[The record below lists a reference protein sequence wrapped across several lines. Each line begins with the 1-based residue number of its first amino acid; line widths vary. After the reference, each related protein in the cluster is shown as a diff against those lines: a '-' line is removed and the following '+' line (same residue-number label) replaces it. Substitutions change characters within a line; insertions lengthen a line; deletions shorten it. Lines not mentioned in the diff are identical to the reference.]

1 MTAPKSFSHQT
12 PDVARSDDYE
22 ANVDVDVSP
31 QSQIYEKGITEPQ
44 LEVETGTEW
53 QRLSLISIL
62 YFTIRNF
69 TNMAQGLIYAVP
81 ALAISFN
88 IWDNLFSP
96 EVLIGAGILFLFTS
110 TSGLV
115 SYLMYKFR
123 VHNQHV
129 EIHHGVFQRRY
140 TNLPLWRIQ
149 NVKIERPFYYRPF
162 GYALVVLDTAGSG
175 KEEAKIVAVPEAY
188 AEALKKQV
196 LYEKAQH
203 DVDDLDGLV
212 GEELSGRGLAD
223 GSSSSRTQSMSAKA
237 ADNVNTSE
245 EVLNRRSVKD
255 IIIHGITNNR
265 VWIIL
270 GAAAPFY
277 DDVFGLVSEWLAD
290 KGLQLN
296 QIVGEQTVAWWQL
309 GLYAFVIL
317 MMLMALVALF
327 SVGGALFT
335 FYGYTLSRSGDR
347 YIRRSGLLNKLEVS
361 MRASRI
367 QMITAKQDWLDK
379 ILKRVNLYFEQNST
393 AGQQMQELMS
403 PNKLIVPSVTENE
416 AFELSQEVM
425 PGCDLRSQ
433 PYHIIS
439 KRFISFWLLTAWA
452 IPFAIFFT
460 IGAVSSHLDIMLG
473 ALAAYSAI
481 ALILTLR
488 WWRWGIAYD
497 NKYVYIRRGR
507 IGVDYQCFE
516 PYKVQQVIIKQSV
529 FMKRN
534 KLATIKFVLA
544 SGAVTVPFL
553 PEEYVNKLADSVL
566 FEVESTRRSWM

>member
-1 MTAPKSFSHQT
+1 MTVSETPSHQAPT
-12 PDVARSDDYE
+12 LNQSKELKEDTALKSHGQD
-22 ANVDVDVSP
+22 ANM
-31 QSQIYEKGITEPQ
+31 EEPK
-44 LEVETGTEW
+44 LKVETGDEW

-69 TNMAQGLIYAVP
+69 TNSAQVLIYTIP

-88 IWDNLFSP
+88 IWDNLLSP
-96 EVLIGAGILFLFTS
+96 EVLIGAGILFLS
-110 TSGLV
+110 TSV
-115 SYLMYKFR
+115 SGVISFLMYKFR

-175 KEEAKIVAVPEAY
+175 KEEAKIVAVPEDY

-196 LYEKAQH
+196 LYEKALH
-203 DVDDLDGLV
+203 DEGDLDCLPN
-212 GEELSGRGLAD
+212 EDLSD
-223 GSSSSRTQSMSAKA
+223 EQSSSFPTPRTRAKA
-237 ADNVNTSE
+237 VDSSHSNE

-296 QIVGEQTVAWWQL
+296 QLVGEQTVAWWQF

-317 MMLMALVALF
+317 MMLMALVALL

-335 FYGYTLSRSGDR
+335 FYGYTLSRTGDR

-403 PNKLIVPSVTENE
+403 PNKLIVPSVTEDE
-416 AFELSQEVM
+416 AFALSQEVM
-425 PGCDLRSQ
+425 PGCDLRGQ
-433 PYHIIS
+433 DYQTIS
-439 KRFISFWLLTAWA
+439 KRFITFWLLAGWTL
-452 IPFAIFFT
+452 PFITFFT

-473 ALAAYSAI
+473 SLVVFSAVS
-481 ALILTLR
+481 LLLTLR

-497 NKYVYIRRGR
+497 SKYVYIRRGR
-507 IGVDYQCFE
+507 IGIDYQCFE
-516 PYKVQQVIIKQSV
+516 PYKAQQVIVKQSV
-529 FMKRN
+529 FMKRR
-534 KLATIKFVLA
+534 KQATVKFVLA

-553 PEEYVNKLADSVL
+553 PEDYVNKLADSVL

>member
-1 MTAPKSFSHQT
+1 MTVSETPSHQAPT
-12 PDVARSDDYE
+12 LNQSKELKEDAVLKSHGQD
-22 ANVDVDVSP
+22 ANM
-31 QSQIYEKGITEPQ
+31 EEPK
-44 LEVETGTEW
+44 LKVETGDEW

-69 TNMAQGLIYAVP
+69 TNSAQVLIYTIP

-88 IWDNLFSP
+88 IWDNLLSP
-96 EVLIGAGILFLFTS
+96 EVLIGAGILFLS
-110 TSGLV
+110 TSV
-115 SYLMYKFR
+115 SGVISFLMYKFR

-175 KEEAKIVAVPEAY
+175 KEEAKIVAVPEDY

-196 LYEKAQH
+196 LYEKALH
-203 DVDDLDGLV
+203 DEGDLDCLPN
-212 GEELSGRGLAD
+212 EDLSD
-223 GSSSSRTQSMSAKA
+223 EQSSSFPTPRTRTKA
-237 ADNVNTSE
+237 IDSSHSNE
-245 EVLNRRSVKD
+245 EVLNRRFVKD

-296 QIVGEQTVAWWQL
+296 QLVGEQTVAWWQF

-317 MMLMALVALF
+317 MMLMALVALL

-335 FYGYTLSRSGDR
+335 FYGYTLSRTGDR

-403 PNKLIVPSVTENE
+403 PNKLIVPSVTEDE
-416 AFELSQEVM
+416 AFALSQEVM
-425 PGCDLRSQ
+425 PGCDLRGQ
-433 PYHIIS
+433 DYQTIS
-439 KRFISFWLLTAWA
+439 KRFITFWLLAGWTL
-452 IPFAIFFT
+452 PFITFFT

-473 ALAAYSAI
+473 SLVVFSAVS
-481 ALILTLR
+481 LLLTLR

-497 NKYVYIRRGR
+497 SKYVYIRRGR
-507 IGVDYQCFE
+507 IGIDYQCFE
-516 PYKVQQVIIKQSV
+516 PYKAQQVIVKQSV
-529 FMKRN
+529 FMKRR
-534 KLATIKFVLA
+534 KQATVKFVLA

-553 PEEYVNKLADSVL
+553 PEDYVNKLADSVL

>member
-1 MTAPKSFSHQT
+1 MTVSETPSHQAPT
-12 PDVARSDDYE
+12 LNQSKELKEDAALKSHGQD
-22 ANVDVDVSP
+22 ANM
-31 QSQIYEKGITEPQ
+31 EEPK
-44 LEVETGTEW
+44 LKVETGDEW

-69 TNMAQGLIYAVP
+69 TNSAQVLIYTIP

-88 IWDNLFSP
+88 IWDNLLSP
-96 EVLIGAGILFLFTS
+96 EVLIGAGILFLS
-110 TSGLV
+110 TSV
-115 SYLMYKFR
+115 SGVISFLMYKFR

-175 KEEAKIVAVPEAY
+175 KEEAKIVAVPEGY

-196 LYEKAQH
+196 LYEKALH
-203 DVDDLDGLV
+203 DEGDLDCLPNGD
-212 GEELSGRGLAD
+212 LSD
-223 GSSSSRTQSMSAKA
+223 EQSSSFPSPRTRAKA
-237 ADNVNTSE
+237 VDSSQSNE

-296 QIVGEQTVAWWQL
+296 QLVGEQTVAWWQF

-317 MMLMALVALF
+317 MMLMALVALL

-335 FYGYTLSRSGDR
+335 FYGYTLSRTGDR

-403 PNKLIVPSVTENE
+403 PNKLIVPSVTEDE
-416 AFELSQEVM
+416 AFALSQEVM
-425 PGCDLRSQ
+425 PGCDLRGQ
-433 PYHIIS
+433 DYQTIS
-439 KRFISFWLLTAWA
+439 KRFITFWLLAGWTL
-452 IPFAIFFT
+452 PFITFFT

-473 ALAAYSAI
+473 SLVVFSAVS
-481 ALILTLR
+481 LLLTLR

-497 NKYVYIRRGR
+497 SKYVYIRRGR
-507 IGVDYQCFE
+507 IGIDYQCFE
-516 PYKVQQVIIKQSV
+516 PYKAQQVIVKQSV
-529 FMKRN
+529 FMKRR
-534 KLATIKFVLA
+534 KQATIKFVLA

-553 PEEYVNKLADSVL
+553 PEDYVNKLADSVL

>member
-1 MTAPKSFSHQT
+1 MTVSERPSHQAPT
-12 PDVARSDDYE
+12 LNQSKELKEDAALKSHGQD
-22 ANVDVDVSP
+22 ANM
-31 QSQIYEKGITEPQ
+31 EEPK
-44 LEVETGTEW
+44 LKVETGDEW

-69 TNMAQGLIYAVP
+69 TNSAQVLIYTIP

-88 IWDNLFSP
+88 IWDNLLSP
-96 EVLIGAGILFLFTS
+96 EVLIGAGILFLS
-110 TSGLV
+110 TSV
-115 SYLMYKFR
+115 SGVISFLMYKFR

-175 KEEAKIVAVPEAY
+175 KEEAKIVAVPEDY

-196 LYEKAQH
+196 LYEKALH
-203 DVDDLDGLV
+203 DEGDLDCLPN
-212 GEELSGRGLAD
+212 EYLSD
-223 GSSSSRTQSMSAKA
+223 EQSSSFPTPRTRTKA
-237 ADNVNTSE
+237 IDSSHSNE

-296 QIVGEQTVAWWQL
+296 QLVGEQTVAWWQF

-317 MMLMALVALF
+317 MMLMALVALL
-327 SVGGALFT
+327 SIGGALFT

-361 MRASRI
+361 MRATRI

-393 AGQQMQELMS
+393 AGQQVQELMS
-403 PNKLIVPSVTENE
+403 PNKLIVPSVTEDE
-416 AFELSQEVM
+416 AFALSQEVM
-425 PGCDLRSQ
+425 PECDLRGQ
-433 PYHIIS
+433 DYHPIS
-439 KRFISFWLLTAWA
+439 KRFITFWLFAGWTL
-452 IPFAIFFT
+452 PLAIFFT

-473 ALAAYSAI
+473 SLVVFSAVS
-481 ALILTLR
+481 LLLTLR

-497 NKYVYIRRGR
+497 SKYVYIRRGR
-507 IGVDYQCFE
+507 IGIDYQCFE
-516 PYKVQQVIIKQSV
+516 PYKAQQVIVKQSV
-529 FMKRN
+529 FMKRR
-534 KLATIKFVLA
+534 KQATVKFVLA

-553 PEEYVNKLADSVL
+553 PEDYVNKLADSVL

>member
-1 MTAPKSFSHQT
+1 MTVSETPSHQAPT
-12 PDVARSDDYE
+12 LNQSKELKEDAVLKSHGQD
-22 ANVDVDVSP
+22 ANM
-31 QSQIYEKGITEPQ
+31 EEPK
-44 LEVETGTEW
+44 LKVETGDEW

-69 TNMAQGLIYAVP
+69 TNSAQVLIYTIP

-88 IWDNLFSP
+88 IWDNLLSP
-96 EVLIGAGILFLFTS
+96 EVLIGAGILFLS
-110 TSGLV
+110 TSV
-115 SYLMYKFR
+115 SGVISFLMYKFR

-175 KEEAKIVAVPEAY
+175 KEEAKIVAVPEDY

-196 LYEKAQH
+196 LYEKALH
-203 DVDDLDGLV
+203 DEGDLDCLPN
-212 GEELSGRGLAD
+212 EDLSD
-223 GSSSSRTQSMSAKA
+223 EQSSSFPTPRTRTKA
-237 ADNVNTSE
+237 IDSSHSNE

-296 QIVGEQTVAWWQL
+296 QLVGEQTVAWWQF

-317 MMLMALVALF
+317 MMLMALVALL

-335 FYGYTLSRSGDR
+335 FYGYTLSRTGDR

-403 PNKLIVPSVTENE
+403 PNKLIVPSVTEDE
-416 AFELSQEVM
+416 AFALSQEVM
-425 PGCDLRSQ
+425 PGCDLRGQ
-433 PYHIIS
+433 DYQTIS
-439 KRFISFWLLTAWA
+439 KRFITFWLLAGWTL
-452 IPFAIFFT
+452 PFITFFT

-473 ALAAYSAI
+473 SLVVFSAVS
-481 ALILTLR
+481 LLLTLR

-497 NKYVYIRRGR
+497 SKYVYIRRGR
-507 IGVDYQCFE
+507 IGIDYQCFE
-516 PYKVQQVIIKQSV
+516 PYKAQQVIVKQSV
-529 FMKRN
+529 FMKRR
-534 KLATIKFVLA
+534 KQATVKFVLA
-544 SGAVTVPFL
+544 SGAVTIPFL

>member
-1 MTAPKSFSHQT
+1 MTVSETPSHQAPT
-12 PDVARSDDYE
+12 LNQSKELKEDAVLKSHGQD
-22 ANVDVDVSP
+22 ANM
-31 QSQIYEKGITEPQ
+31 EEPK
-44 LEVETGTEW
+44 LKVETGDEW

-69 TNMAQGLIYAVP
+69 TNSAQVLIYSIP

-88 IWDNLFSP
+88 IWDNLLSP
-96 EVLIGAGILFLFTS
+96 EVLIGAGILFLS
-110 TSGLV
+110 TSV
-115 SYLMYKFR
+115 SGVISFLMYKFR

-175 KEEAKIVAVPEAY
+175 KEEAKIVAVPEGY

-196 LYEKAQH
+196 LYEKALH
-203 DVDDLDGLV
+203 DEGDLDCLPN
-212 GEELSGRGLAD
+212 EDLSD
-223 GSSSSRTQSMSAKA
+223 EQSSSFPTPRTRAKA
-237 ADNVNTSE
+237 VDSSHSNE

-296 QIVGEQTVAWWQL
+296 QLVGEQTVAWWQF

-317 MMLMALVALF
+317 MMLMALVALL

-335 FYGYTLSRSGDR
+335 FYGYTLSRTGDR

-403 PNKLIVPSVTENE
+403 PNKLIVPSVTEDE
-416 AFELSQEVM
+416 AFALSQEVM
-425 PGCDLRSQ
+425 PGCDLRGQ
-433 PYHIIS
+433 DYQTIS
-439 KRFISFWLLTAWA
+439 KRFITFWLLAGWTL
-452 IPFAIFFT
+452 PFITFFT

-473 ALAAYSAI
+473 SLVVFSAVS
-481 ALILTLR
+481 LLLTLR

-497 NKYVYIRRGR
+497 SKYVYIRRGR
-507 IGVDYQCFE
+507 IGIDYQCFE
-516 PYKVQQVIIKQSV
+516 PYKAQQVIVKQSV
-529 FMKRN
+529 FMKRR
-534 KLATIKFVLA
+534 KQATVKFVLA

-553 PEEYVNKLADSVL
+553 PEDYVNKLADSVL

>member
-1 MTAPKSFSHQT
+1 MTVSETPSHQAPT
-12 PDVARSDDYE
+12 LNQSKELKEDTALKSHGQD
-22 ANVDVDVSP
+22 ANM
-31 QSQIYEKGITEPQ
+31 EEPK
-44 LEVETGTEW
+44 LKVETGDEW

-69 TNMAQGLIYAVP
+69 TNSAQVLIYTIP

-88 IWDNLFSP
+88 IWDNLLSP
-96 EVLIGAGILFLFTS
+96 EVLIGAGILFLS
-110 TSGLV
+110 TSV
-115 SYLMYKFR
+115 SGVISFLMYKFR

-175 KEEAKIVAVPEAY
+175 KEEAKIVAVPEGY

-196 LYEKAQH
+196 LYEKALH
-203 DVDDLDGLV
+203 DEGDLDCLPN
-212 GEELSGRGLAD
+212 EDLSD
-223 GSSSSRTQSMSAKA
+223 EQSSSFPTPRTRTKA
-237 ADNVNTSE
+237 IDSSHSNE

-296 QIVGEQTVAWWQL
+296 QLVGEQTVAWWQF

-317 MMLMALVALF
+317 MMLMALVALL

-335 FYGYTLSRSGDR
+335 FYGYTLSRTGDR

-403 PNKLIVPSVTENE
+403 PNKLIVPSVTEDE
-416 AFELSQEVM
+416 AFALSQEVM
-425 PGCDLRSQ
+425 PECDLRGQ
-433 PYHIIS
+433 EYHPIS
-439 KRFISFWLLTAWA
+439 KRFITFWLFAGWTL
-452 IPFAIFFT
+452 PLAIFFT

-473 ALAAYSAI
+473 ALVVFSAV
-481 ALILTLR
+481 ALLLTLR
-488 WWRWGIAYD
+488 WWRWGIAFD

-507 IGVDYQCFE
+507 VGVDYQCFE
-516 PYKVQQVIIKQSV
+516 PYKAQQVIVKQSV
-529 FMKRN
+529 FMKRK

-544 SGAVTVPFL
+544 SGAVTIPFL

-566 FEVESTRRSWM
+566 FEVESTRKSWM

>member
-1 MTAPKSFSHQT
+1 MTVSETPSHQAPT
-12 PDVARSDDYE
+12 LNQSKELKEDAVLKSHGQD
-22 ANVDVDVSP
+22 ANM
-31 QSQIYEKGITEPQ
+31 EEPK
-44 LEVETGTEW
+44 LKVETGDEW

-69 TNMAQGLIYAVP
+69 TNSAQVLIYTIP

-88 IWDNLFSP
+88 IWDNLLSP
-96 EVLIGAGILFLFTS
+96 EVLIGAGILFLS
-110 TSGLV
+110 TSV
-115 SYLMYKFR
+115 SGVISFLMYKFR

-175 KEEAKIVAVPEAY
+175 KEEAKIVAVPEDY

-196 LYEKAQH
+196 LYEKALH
-203 DVDDLDGLV
+203 DEGDLDCLPN
-212 GEELSGRGLAD
+212 EDLSD
-223 GSSSSRTQSMSAKA
+223 EQSSSFPTPRTRTKA
-237 ADNVNTSE
+237 IDSSHSNE

-296 QIVGEQTVAWWQL
+296 QLVGEQTVAWWQF

-317 MMLMALVALF
+317 MMLMALVALL

-335 FYGYTLSRSGDR
+335 FYGYTLSRTGDR

-403 PNKLIVPSVTENE
+403 PNKLIVPSVTEDE
-416 AFELSQEVM
+416 AFALSQEVM
-425 PGCDLRSQ
+425 PECDLRGQ
-433 PYHIIS
+433 EYHPIS
-439 KRFISFWLLTAWA
+439 KRFITFWLFAGWTL
-452 IPFAIFFT
+452 PLAIFFT

-473 ALAAYSAI
+473 SLVVFSAVS
-481 ALILTLR
+481 LLLTLR

-497 NKYVYIRRGR
+497 SKYVYIRRGR
-507 IGVDYQCFE
+507 IGIDYQCFE
-516 PYKVQQVIIKQSV
+516 PYKAQQVIVKQSV
-529 FMKRN
+529 FMKRR
-534 KLATIKFVLA
+534 KQATVKFVLA

-553 PEEYVNKLADSVL
+553 PEDYVNKLADSVL

>member
-1 MTAPKSFSHQT
+1 MTVSETPSHQAPT
-12 PDVARSDDYE
+12 LNQSKELKEDAALKSHGQD
-22 ANVDVDVSP
+22 ANM
-31 QSQIYEKGITEPQ
+31 EEPK
-44 LEVETGTEW
+44 LKVETGDEW

-69 TNMAQGLIYAVP
+69 TNSAQVLIYTIP

-88 IWDNLFSP
+88 IWDNLLSP
-96 EVLIGAGILFLFTS
+96 EVLIGAGILFLS
-110 TSGLV
+110 TSV
-115 SYLMYKFR
+115 SGVISFLMYKFR

-175 KEEAKIVAVPEAY
+175 KEEAKIVAVPEDY

-196 LYEKAQH
+196 LYEKALH
-203 DVDDLDGLV
+203 DEGDLDCLPN
-212 GEELSGRGLAD
+212 EDLSD
-223 GSSSSRTQSMSAKA
+223 EQTSSFPTPRPRAKA
-237 ADNVNTSE
+237 VDSSHSNE

-296 QIVGEQTVAWWQL
+296 QLVGEQTVAWWQF

-317 MMLMALVALF
+317 MMLMALVALL

-335 FYGYTLSRSGDR
+335 FYGYTLSRTGDR

-403 PNKLIVPSVTENE
+403 PNKLIVPSVTEDE
-416 AFELSQEVM
+416 AFALSQEVM
-425 PGCDLRSQ
+425 PECDLRGQ
-433 PYHIIS
+433 EYHPIS
-439 KRFISFWLLTAWA
+439 KRFITFWLFAGWTL
-452 IPFAIFFT
+452 PLAIFFT

-473 ALAAYSAI
+473 SLVVFSAVS
-481 ALILTLR
+481 LLLTLR

-497 NKYVYIRRGR
+497 SKYVYIRRGR
-507 IGVDYQCFE
+507 IGIDYQCFE
-516 PYKVQQVIIKQSV
+516 PYKAQQVIVKQSV
-529 FMKRN
+529 FMKRR
-534 KLATIKFVLA
+534 KQATVKFVLA

-553 PEEYVNKLADSVL
+553 PEDYVNKLADSVL

>member
-1 MTAPKSFSHQT
+1 MKVSETSS
-12 PDVARSDDYE
+12 SE
-22 ANVDVDVSP
+22 A
-31 QSQIYEKGITEPQ
+31 TEHNLSKQQKTDAAVIEPT
-44 LEVETGTEW
+44 LKVETGDEW

-69 TNMAQGLIYAVP
+69 SASAQVLIYTIP

-88 IWDNLFSP
+88 IWDNLLSP
-96 EVLIGAGILFLFTS
+96 EVLIGAGILFLTTS
-110 TSGLV
+110 SSGV
-115 SYLMYKFR
+115 ISFLMYKFR

-175 KEEAKIVAVPEAY
+175 KEEAKIVAVPEDY

-196 LYEKAQH
+196 LYEKALH
-203 DVDDLDGLV
+203 DEGDLDCLPN
-212 GEELSGRGLAD
+212 EDLSD
-223 GSSSSRTQSMSAKA
+223 EQSSSFPTPRTRTKA
-237 ADNVNTSE
+237 IDSSHSNE

-296 QIVGEQTVAWWQL
+296 QLVGEQTVAWWQF

-317 MMLMALVALF
+317 MMLMALVALL

-335 FYGYTLSRSGDR
+335 FYGYTLSRTGDR

-403 PNKLIVPSVTENE
+403 PNKLIVPSVTEDE
-416 AFELSQEVM
+416 AFALSQEVM
-425 PGCDLRSQ
+425 PGCDLRGQ
-433 PYHIIS
+433 DYQTIS
-439 KRFISFWLLTAWA
+439 KRFITFWLLAGWTL
-452 IPFAIFFT
+452 PFITFFT

-473 ALAAYSAI
+473 SLVVFCAVSL
-481 ALILTLR
+481 LLTLR

-497 NKYVYIRRGR
+497 SKYVYIRRGR
-507 IGVDYQCFE
+507 IGIDYQCFE
-516 PYKVQQVIIKQSV
+516 PYKAQQVIVKQSV
-529 FMKRN
+529 FMKRR
-534 KLATIKFVLA
+534 KQATVKFVLA

-553 PEEYVNKLADSVL
+553 PEDYVNKLADSVL

>member
-1 MTAPKSFSHQT
+1 MTVSETPSHQAPT
-12 PDVARSDDYE
+12 LNQSKELKEDAVLKSHGQD
-22 ANVDVDVSP
+22 ANM
-31 QSQIYEKGITEPQ
+31 EEPK
-44 LEVETGTEW
+44 LKVETGDEW

-69 TNMAQGLIYAVP
+69 TNSAQVLIYTIP

-88 IWDNLFSP
+88 IWDNLLSP
-96 EVLIGAGILFLFTS
+96 EVLIGAGILFLS
-110 TSGLV
+110 TSV
-115 SYLMYKFR
+115 SGVISFLMYKFR

-175 KEEAKIVAVPEAY
+175 KEEAKIVAVPEDY

-196 LYEKAQH
+196 LYEKALH
-203 DVDDLDGLV
+203 DEGDLDCLPN
-212 GEELSGRGLAD
+212 EDLSD
-223 GSSSSRTQSMSAKA
+223 EQSSSFPTPRTRAKA
-237 ADNVNTSE
+237 VDSSHSNE

-296 QIVGEQTVAWWQL
+296 QLVGEQTVAWWQF

-317 MMLMALVALF
+317 MMLMALVALL

-335 FYGYTLSRSGDR
+335 FYGYTLSRTGDR

-403 PNKLIVPSVTENE
+403 PNKLIVPSVTEDE
-416 AFELSQEVM
+416 AFALSQEVM
-425 PGCDLRSQ
+425 PGCDLRGQ
-433 PYHIIS
+433 DYQTIS
-439 KRFISFWLLTAWA
+439 KRFITFWLLAGWTL
-452 IPFAIFFT
+452 PFITFFT

-473 ALAAYSAI
+473 SLVVFSAVS
-481 ALILTLR
+481 LLLTLR

-497 NKYVYIRRGR
+497 SKYVYIRRGR
-507 IGVDYQCFE
+507 IGIDYQCFE
-516 PYKVQQVIIKQSV
+516 PYKAQQVIVKQSV
-529 FMKRN
+529 FMKRR
-534 KLATIKFVLA
+534 KQATVKFVLA

-553 PEEYVNKLADSVL
+553 PEDYVNKLADSVL

>member
-1 MTAPKSFSHQT
+1 MTVSETPSHQAPT
-12 PDVARSDDYE
+12 LNQSKELKEDTALKSHGQD
-22 ANVDVDVSP
+22 ANM
-31 QSQIYEKGITEPQ
+31 EEPK
-44 LEVETGTEW
+44 LKVETGDEW

-69 TNMAQGLIYAVP
+69 TNSAQVLIYTIP

-88 IWDNLFSP
+88 IWDNLLSP
-96 EVLIGAGILFLFTS
+96 EVLIGAGILFLS
-110 TSGLV
+110 TSV
-115 SYLMYKFR
+115 SGVISFLMYKFR

-175 KEEAKIVAVPEAY
+175 KEEAKIVAVPEGY

-196 LYEKAQH
+196 LYEKALH
-203 DVDDLDGLV
+203 DEGDLDCLPN
-212 GEELSGRGLAD
+212 EDLSD
-223 GSSSSRTQSMSAKA
+223 EQSSSFPTPRTRAKA
-237 ADNVNTSE
+237 VDSSHSNE

-270 GAAAPFY
+270 GASAPFY

-296 QIVGEQTVAWWQL
+296 QLVGEQTVAWWQF

-317 MMLMALVALF
+317 MMLMALVALL

-335 FYGYTLSRSGDR
+335 FYGYTLSRTGDR

-403 PNKLIVPSVTENE
+403 PNKLIVPSVTEDE
-416 AFELSQEVM
+416 AFALSQEVM
-425 PGCDLRSQ
+425 PGCDLRGQ
-433 PYHIIS
+433 DYQTIS
-439 KRFISFWLLTAWA
+439 KRFITFWLLAGWTL
-452 IPFAIFFT
+452 PFITFFT

-473 ALAAYSAI
+473 SLVVFSAVS
-481 ALILTLR
+481 LLLTLR

-497 NKYVYIRRGR
+497 SKYVYIRRGR
-507 IGVDYQCFE
+507 IGIDYQCFE
-516 PYKVQQVIIKQSV
+516 PYKAQQVIVKQSV
-529 FMKRN
+529 FMKRR
-534 KLATIKFVLA
+534 KQATVKFVLA

-553 PEEYVNKLADSVL
+553 PEDYVNKLADSVL

>member
-1 MTAPKSFSHQT
+1 MTVSETPSHQAPT
-12 PDVARSDDYE
+12 LNQSKELKEDAVLKSHGQD
-22 ANVDVDVSP
+22 ANM
-31 QSQIYEKGITEPQ
+31 EEPK
-44 LEVETGTEW
+44 LKVETGDEW

-69 TNMAQGLIYAVP
+69 TNSAQVLIYTIP

-88 IWDNLFSP
+88 IWDNLLSP
-96 EVLIGAGILFLFTS
+96 EVLIGAGILFLS
-110 TSGLV
+110 TSV
-115 SYLMYKFR
+115 SGVISFLMYKFR

-129 EIHHGVFQRRY
+129 EIHHGVFRRRY

-175 KEEAKIVAVPEAY
+175 KEEAKIVAVPEDY

-196 LYEKAQH
+196 LYEKALH
-203 DVDDLDGLV
+203 NEGDLDCLPN
-212 GEELSGRGLAD
+212 EHLSD
-223 GSSSSRTQSMSAKA
+223 EQSSSFPTPRTRAKA
-237 ADNVNTSE
+237 IDSSHSNE

-296 QIVGEQTVAWWQL
+296 QLVGEQTVAWWQF

-317 MMLMALVALF
+317 TMLMALVALL

-335 FYGYTLSRSGDR
+335 FYGYTLSRTGDR

-403 PNKLIVPSVTENE
+403 PNKLIVPSVTEDE
-416 AFELSQEVM
+416 AFALSQEVI
-425 PGCDLRSQ
+425 PGCDLRGQ
-433 PYHIIS
+433 DYQTIS
-439 KRFISFWLLTAWA
+439 KRFITFWLLAGWTL
-452 IPFAIFFT
+452 PFITFFT

-473 ALAAYSAI
+473 SLVVFCAVSL
-481 ALILTLR
+481 LLTLR

-497 NKYVYIRRGR
+497 SKYVYIRRGR
-507 IGVDYQCFE
+507 IGIDYQCFE
-516 PYKVQQVIIKQSV
+516 PYKAQQVIVKQSV
-529 FMKRN
+529 FMKRR
-534 KLATIKFVLA
+534 KQATVKFVLA
-544 SGAVTVPFL
+544 SGAVTIPFL

>member
-1 MTAPKSFSHQT
+1 MTVSETPSHQAPT
-12 PDVARSDDYE
+12 LNQSKELKEDTALKSHGQD
-22 ANVDVDVSP
+22 ANM
-31 QSQIYEKGITEPQ
+31 EEPK
-44 LEVETGTEW
+44 LKVETGDEW

-69 TNMAQGLIYAVP
+69 TNSAQVLIYTIP

-88 IWDNLFSP
+88 IWDNLLSP
-96 EVLIGAGILFLFTS
+96 EVLIGAGILFLS
-110 TSGLV
+110 TSV
-115 SYLMYKFR
+115 SGVISFLMYKFR

-175 KEEAKIVAVPEAY
+175 KEEAKIVAVPEDY

-196 LYEKAQH
+196 LYEKALH
-203 DVDDLDGLV
+203 DEGDLDCLPN
-212 GEELSGRGLAD
+212 EDLSD
-223 GSSSSRTQSMSAKA
+223 EQSSSFPTPRTRTKA
-237 ADNVNTSE
+237 IDSSHSNE

-296 QIVGEQTVAWWQL
+296 QLVGEQTVAWWQF

-317 MMLMALVALF
+317 MMLMALVALL

-335 FYGYTLSRSGDR
+335 FYGYTLSRTGDR

-403 PNKLIVPSVTENE
+403 PNKLIVPSVTEDE
-416 AFELSQEVM
+416 AFALSQEVM
-425 PGCDLRSQ
+425 PGCDLRGQ
-433 PYHIIS
+433 DYQTIS
-439 KRFISFWLLTAWA
+439 KRFITFWLLAGWTL
-452 IPFAIFFT
+452 PFITFFT

-473 ALAAYSAI
+473 SLVVFSAVS
-481 ALILTLR
+481 LLLTLR

-497 NKYVYIRRGR
+497 SKYVYIRRGR
-507 IGVDYQCFE
+507 IGIDYQCFE
-516 PYKVQQVIIKQSV
+516 PYKAQQVIVKQSV
-529 FMKRN
+529 FMKRR
-534 KLATIKFVLA
+534 KQATVKFVLA

-553 PEEYVNKLADSVL
+553 PEVYVNKLTDSVL

>member
-1 MTAPKSFSHQT
+1 MTVSETPSHQAPT
-12 PDVARSDDYE
+12 LNQSKELKEDAVLKSHGQD
-22 ANVDVDVSP
+22 ANM
-31 QSQIYEKGITEPQ
+31 EEPK
-44 LEVETGTEW
+44 LKVETGDEW

-69 TNMAQGLIYAVP
+69 TNSAQVLIYTIP

-88 IWDNLFSP
+88 IWDNLLSP
-96 EVLIGAGILFLFTS
+96 EVLIGAGILFLS
-110 TSGLV
+110 TSV
-115 SYLMYKFR
+115 SGVISFLMYKFR

-175 KEEAKIVAVPEAY
+175 KEEAKIVAVPEDY

-196 LYEKAQH
+196 LYEKALH
-203 DVDDLDGLV
+203 DEGDLDCLPN
-212 GEELSGRGLAD
+212 EDLSD
-223 GSSSSRTQSMSAKA
+223 EQSSSFPSPRTRAKA
-237 ADNVNTSE
+237 VDSSHSNE

-296 QIVGEQTVAWWQL
+296 QLVGEQTVAWWQF

-317 MMLMALVALF
+317 MMLMALVALL

-335 FYGYTLSRSGDR
+335 FYGYTLSRTGDR

-403 PNKLIVPSVTENE
+403 PNKLIVPSVTEDE
-416 AFELSQEVM
+416 AFALSQEVM
-425 PGCDLRSQ
+425 PGCDLRGQ
-433 PYHIIS
+433 DYQTIS
-439 KRFISFWLLTAWA
+439 KRFITFWLLAGWTL
-452 IPFAIFFT
+452 PFITFFT

-473 ALAAYSAI
+473 SLVVFSAVS
-481 ALILTLR
+481 LLLTLR

-497 NKYVYIRRGR
+497 SKYVYIRRGR
-507 IGVDYQCFE
+507 IGIDYQCFE
-516 PYKVQQVIIKQSV
+516 PYKAQQVIVKQSV
-529 FMKRN
+529 FMKRR
-534 KLATIKFVLA
+534 KQATVKFVLA

-553 PEEYVNKLADSVL
+553 PEDYVNKLADSVL

>member
-1 MTAPKSFSHQT
+1 MTVSETPSHQAPT
-12 PDVARSDDYE
+12 LNQSKELKEDTALKSHGQD
-22 ANVDVDVSP
+22 ANM
-31 QSQIYEKGITEPQ
+31 EEPK
-44 LEVETGTEW
+44 LKVETGDEW

-69 TNMAQGLIYAVP
+69 TNSAQVLIYTIP

-88 IWDNLFSP
+88 IWDNLLSP
-96 EVLIGAGILFLFTS
+96 EVLIGAGILFLS
-110 TSGLV
+110 TSV
-115 SYLMYKFR
+115 SGVISFLMYKFR

-175 KEEAKIVAVPEAY
+175 KEEAKIVAVPEDY

-196 LYEKAQH
+196 LYEKALH
-203 DVDDLDGLV
+203 DEGDLDCLPN
-212 GEELSGRGLAD
+212 EDLSD
-223 GSSSSRTQSMSAKA
+223 EQSSSFPTPRTRTKA
-237 ADNVNTSE
+237 IDSSHSNE

-296 QIVGEQTVAWWQL
+296 QLVGEQTVVWWQF

-317 MMLMALVALF
+317 MMLMALVALL

-335 FYGYTLSRSGDR
+335 FYGYTLSRTGDR

-403 PNKLIVPSVTENE
+403 PNKLIVPSVTEDE
-416 AFELSQEVM
+416 AFALSQEVM
-425 PGCDLRSQ
+425 PGCDLRGQ
-433 PYHIIS
+433 DYQTIS
-439 KRFISFWLLTAWA
+439 KRFITFWLLAGWTL
-452 IPFAIFFT
+452 PFITFFT

-473 ALAAYSAI
+473 SLVVFSAVS
-481 ALILTLR
+481 LLLTLR

-497 NKYVYIRRGR
+497 SKYVYIRRGR
-507 IGVDYQCFE
+507 IGIDYQCFE
-516 PYKVQQVIIKQSV
+516 PYKAQQVIVKQSV
-529 FMKRN
+529 FMKRR
-534 KLATIKFVLA
+534 KQATVKFVLA

-553 PEEYVNKLADSVL
+553 PEDYVNKLADSVL

>member
-1 MTAPKSFSHQT
+1 MTVSETPSHQAPT
-12 PDVARSDDYE
+12 LNQSKELKEDTALKSHGQD
-22 ANVDVDVSP
+22 ANM
-31 QSQIYEKGITEPQ
+31 EEPK
-44 LEVETGTEW
+44 LKVETGDEW

-69 TNMAQGLIYAVP
+69 TNSAQVLIYTIP

-88 IWDNLFSP
+88 IWDNLLSP
-96 EVLIGAGILFLFTS
+96 EVLIGAGILFLS
-110 TSGLV
+110 TSV
-115 SYLMYKFR
+115 SGVISFLMYKFR

-175 KEEAKIVAVPEAY
+175 KEEAKIVAVPEGY

-196 LYEKAQH
+196 LYEKALH
-203 DVDDLDGLV
+203 DEGDLDCLPN
-212 GEELSGRGLAD
+212 EDLSD
-223 GSSSSRTQSMSAKA
+223 EQSSSFPTPRTRTKA
-237 ADNVNTSE
+237 IDSSHSNE

-296 QIVGEQTVAWWQL
+296 QLVGEQTVAWWQF

-317 MMLMALVALF
+317 MMLMALVALL

-335 FYGYTLSRSGDR
+335 FYGYTLSRTGDR

-403 PNKLIVPSVTENE
+403 PNKLIVPSVTEDE
-416 AFELSQEVM
+416 AFALSQEVM
-425 PGCDLRSQ
+425 PGCDLRGQ
-433 PYHIIS
+433 DYQTIS
-439 KRFISFWLLTAWA
+439 KRFITFWLLAGWTL
-452 IPFAIFFT
+452 PFITFFT

-473 ALAAYSAI
+473 SLVVFSAVS
-481 ALILTLR
+481 LLLTLR

-497 NKYVYIRRGR
+497 SKYVYIRRGR
-507 IGVDYQCFE
+507 IGIDYQCFE
-516 PYKVQQVIIKQSV
+516 PYKAQQVIVKQSV
-529 FMKRN
+529 FMKRR
-534 KLATIKFVLA
+534 KQATIKFVLA

-553 PEEYVNKLADSVL
+553 PEDYVNKLADSVL

>member
-1 MTAPKSFSHQT
+1 MTVSETPSHQAPT
-12 PDVARSDDYE
+12 LNQSKELKEDTALKSHGQD
-22 ANVDVDVSP
+22 ANM
-31 QSQIYEKGITEPQ
+31 EEPK
-44 LEVETGTEW
+44 LKVETGDEW

-69 TNMAQGLIYAVP
+69 TNSAQVLIYTIP

-88 IWDNLFSP
+88 IWDNLLSP
-96 EVLIGAGILFLFTS
+96 EVLIGAGILFLS
-110 TSGLV
+110 TSV
-115 SYLMYKFR
+115 SGVISFLMYKFR

-175 KEEAKIVAVPEAY
+175 KEEAKIVAVPEGY

-196 LYEKAQH
+196 LYKKALH
-203 DVDDLDGLV
+203 DEGDLDCLQN
-212 GEELSGRGLAD
+212 EDLSD
-223 GSSSSRTQSMSAKA
+223 EQSSSFPSPRTRAKA
-237 ADNVNTSE
+237 VDSSHSNE

-296 QIVGEQTVAWWQL
+296 QLVGEQTVAWWQF

-317 MMLMALVALF
+317 MMLMALVALL

-335 FYGYTLSRSGDR
+335 FYGYTLSRTGDR

-403 PNKLIVPSVTENE
+403 PNKLIVPSVTEDE
-416 AFELSQEVM
+416 AFALSQEVM
-425 PGCDLRSQ
+425 PGCDLRGQ
-433 PYHIIS
+433 DYQTIS
-439 KRFISFWLLTAWA
+439 KRFITFWLLAGWTL
-452 IPFAIFFT
+452 PFITFFT

-473 ALAAYSAI
+473 SLVVFSAVS
-481 ALILTLR
+481 LLLTLR

-497 NKYVYIRRGR
+497 SKYVYIRRGR
-507 IGVDYQCFE
+507 IGIDYQCFE
-516 PYKVQQVIIKQSV
+516 PYKAQQVIVKQSV
-529 FMKRN
+529 FMKRR
-534 KLATIKFVLA
+534 KQATVKFVMA

-553 PEEYVNKLADSVL
+553 PEDYVNKLADSVL

>member
-1 MTAPKSFSHQT
+1 MTVSETSSNQAPTLNQSKELKEDAALKSHGQ
-12 PDVARSDDYE
+12 D
-22 ANVDVDVSP
+22 ANM
-31 QSQIYEKGITEPQ
+31 EEPK
-44 LEVETGTEW
+44 LKVETGDEW

-69 TNMAQGLIYAVP
+69 TNSAQVLIYTIP

-88 IWDNLFSP
+88 IWDNLLSP
-96 EVLIGAGILFLFTS
+96 EVLIGAGILFLS
-110 TSGLV
+110 TSV
-115 SYLMYKFR
+115 SGVISFLMYKFR

-129 EIHHGVFQRRY
+129 EIHHGVFRRRY

-175 KEEAKIVAVPEAY
+175 KEEAKIVAVPEDY

-196 LYEKAQH
+196 LYEKALH
-203 DVDDLDGLV
+203 NEGDLDCLPN
-212 GEELSGRGLAD
+212 EHLSD
-223 GSSSSRTQSMSAKA
+223 EQSSSFPTPRTRAKA
-237 ADNVNTSE
+237 IDSSHSNE

-296 QIVGEQTVAWWQL
+296 QLVGEQTVAWWQF

-317 MMLMALVALF
+317 MMLMALVALL

-335 FYGYTLSRSGDR
+335 FYGYTLSRTGDR

-379 ILKRVNLYFEQNST
+379 ILKRVNLYFEQSST

-403 PNKLIVPSVTENE
+403 PNKLIVPSVTEDE
-416 AFELSQEVM
+416 AFALSQEVM
-425 PGCDLRSQ
+425 PGCDLRGQ
-433 PYHIIS
+433 DYQTIS
-439 KRFISFWLLTAWA
+439 KRFITFWLLAGWTL
-452 IPFAIFFT
+452 PFITFFT

-473 ALAAYSAI
+473 SLVVFCAVSL
-481 ALILTLR
+481 LLTLR

-497 NKYVYIRRGR
+497 SKYVYIRRGR
-507 IGVDYQCFE
+507 IGIDYQCFE
-516 PYKVQQVIIKQSV
+516 PYKAQQVIVKQSV
-529 FMKRN
+529 FMKRR
-534 KLATIKFVLA
+534 KQATVKFVLA
-544 SGAVTVPFL
+544 SGAVTIPFL

>member
-1 MTAPKSFSHQT
+1 MTVSETPSHQAPT
-12 PDVARSDDYE
+12 LNQSKELKEDAALKSHGQD
-22 ANVDVDVSP
+22 ANM
-31 QSQIYEKGITEPQ
+31 EEPK
-44 LEVETGTEW
+44 LKVETGDEW

-69 TNMAQGLIYAVP
+69 TNSAQVLIYTIP

-88 IWDNLFSP
+88 IWDNLLSP
-96 EVLIGAGILFLFTS
+96 EVLIGAGILFLS
-110 TSGLV
+110 TSV
-115 SYLMYKFR
+115 SGVISFLMYKFR

-175 KEEAKIVAVPEAY
+175 KEEAKIVAVPEGY

-196 LYEKAQH
+196 LYEKALH
-203 DVDDLDGLV
+203 DEGDRDCLPNEDLSD
-212 GEELSGRGLAD
+212 EQ
-223 GSSSSRTQSMSAKA
+223 SSSFPSPRTRAKA
-237 ADNVNTSE
+237 VDSSHSNE

-296 QIVGEQTVAWWQL
+296 QLVGEQTVAWWQF

-317 MMLMALVALF
+317 MMLMALVALL

-335 FYGYTLSRSGDR
+335 FYGYTLSRTGDR

-403 PNKLIVPSVTENE
+403 PNKLIVPSVTEDE
-416 AFELSQEVM
+416 AFALSQEVM
-425 PGCDLRSQ
+425 PGCDLRGQ
-433 PYHIIS
+433 DYQTIS
-439 KRFISFWLLTAWA
+439 KRFITFWLLAGWTL
-452 IPFAIFFT
+452 PFITFFT

-473 ALAAYSAI
+473 SLVVFSAVS
-481 ALILTLR
+481 LLLTLR

-497 NKYVYIRRGR
+497 SKYVYIRRGR
-507 IGVDYQCFE
+507 IGIDYQCFE
-516 PYKVQQVIIKQSV
+516 PYKAQQVIVKQSV
-529 FMKRN
+529 FMKLR
-534 KLATIKFVLA
+534 KQATVKFVLA

-553 PEEYVNKLADSVL
+553 PEDYVNKLADSVL

>member
-1 MTAPKSFSHQT
+1 MTVSETPSHQAPT
-12 PDVARSDDYE
+12 LNQSKELKEDTALKSHGQD
-22 ANVDVDVSP
+22 ANM
-31 QSQIYEKGITEPQ
+31 EEPK
-44 LEVETGTEW
+44 LKVETGDEW

-69 TNMAQGLIYAVP
+69 TNSAQVLIYTIP

-88 IWDNLFSP
+88 IWDNLLSP
-96 EVLIGAGILFLFTS
+96 EVLIGAGILFLS
-110 TSGLV
+110 TSV
-115 SYLMYKFR
+115 SGVISFLMYKFR

-175 KEEAKIVAVPEAY
+175 KEEAKIVAVPEDY

-196 LYEKAQH
+196 LYEKALH
-203 DVDDLDGLV
+203 DEGDLDCLPN
-212 GEELSGRGLAD
+212 EDLSD
-223 GSSSSRTQSMSAKA
+223 EQTSSFPTPRPRAKA
-237 ADNVNTSE
+237 VDSSHSNE

-296 QIVGEQTVAWWQL
+296 QLVGEQTVAWWQF

-317 MMLMALVALF
+317 MMLMALVALL

-335 FYGYTLSRSGDR
+335 FYGYTLSRTGDR

-403 PNKLIVPSVTENE
+403 PNKLIVPSVTEDE
-416 AFELSQEVM
+416 AFALSQEVM
-425 PGCDLRSQ
+425 PECDLRGQ
-433 PYHIIS
+433 EYHPIS
-439 KRFISFWLLTAWA
+439 KRFITFWLFAGWTL
-452 IPFAIFFT
+452 PLAIFFT

-473 ALAAYSAI
+473 SLVVFSAVS
-481 ALILTLR
+481 LLLTLR

-497 NKYVYIRRGR
+497 SKYVYIRRGR
-507 IGVDYQCFE
+507 IGIDYQCFE
-516 PYKVQQVIIKQSV
+516 PYKAQQVIVKQSV
-529 FMKRN
+529 FMKRR
-534 KLATIKFVLA
+534 KQATVKFVMA

-553 PEEYVNKLADSVL
+553 PEDYVNKLADSVL

>member
-1 MTAPKSFSHQT
+1 MTVSETPSHQAPT
-12 PDVARSDDYE
+12 LNQSKELKEDAALKSHGQD
-22 ANVDVDVSP
+22 ANM
-31 QSQIYEKGITEPQ
+31 EEPK
-44 LEVETGTEW
+44 LKVETGDEW

-69 TNMAQGLIYAVP
+69 TNSAQVLIYTIP

-88 IWDNLFSP
+88 IWDNLLSP
-96 EVLIGAGILFLFTS
+96 EVLIGAGILFLS
-110 TSGLV
+110 TSV
-115 SYLMYKFR
+115 SGVISFLMYKFR

-175 KEEAKIVAVPEAY
+175 KEEAKIVAVPEDY

-196 LYEKAQH
+196 LYEKALH
-203 DVDDLDGLV
+203 DEGDLDCLPN
-212 GEELSGRGLAD
+212 EDLSD
-223 GSSSSRTQSMSAKA
+223 EQSSSFPSPRTRTKA
-237 ADNVNTSE
+237 VDSSHSNE

-296 QIVGEQTVAWWQL
+296 QLVGEQTVAWWQF

-317 MMLMALVALF
+317 MMLMALVALL

-335 FYGYTLSRSGDR
+335 FYGYTLSRTGDR

-403 PNKLIVPSVTENE
+403 PNKLIVPSVTEDE
-416 AFELSQEVM
+416 AFALSQEVM
-425 PGCDLRSQ
+425 PGCDLRGQ
-433 PYHIIS
+433 DYQTIS
-439 KRFISFWLLTAWA
+439 KRFITFWLFAGWTL
-452 IPFAIFFT
+452 PFITFFI

-473 ALAAYSAI
+473 SLVVFCAVSL
-481 ALILTLR
+481 LLTLR

-497 NKYVYIRRGR
+497 SKYVYIRRGR
-507 IGVDYQCFE
+507 IGIDYQCFE
-516 PYKVQQVIIKQSV
+516 PYKAQQVIVKQSV
-529 FMKRN
+529 FMKRR
-534 KLATIKFVLA
+534 KQATVKFVLA

-553 PEEYVNKLADSVL
+553 PEDYVNKLADSVL

>member
-1 MTAPKSFSHQT
+1 M
-12 PDVARSDDYE
+12 
-22 ANVDVDVSP
+22 
-31 QSQIYEKGITEPQ
+31 
-44 LEVETGTEW
+44 
-53 QRLSLISIL
+53 
-62 YFTIRNF
+62 
-69 TNMAQGLIYAVP
+69 LIYTIP

-88 IWDNLFSP
+88 IWDNLLSP
-96 EVLIGAGILFLFTS
+96 EVLIGAGILFLS
-110 TSGLV
+110 TSV
-115 SYLMYKFR
+115 SGVISFLMYKFR

-175 KEEAKIVAVPEAY
+175 KEEAKIVAVPEDY

-196 LYEKAQH
+196 LYEKALH
-203 DVDDLDGLV
+203 DEGDLDCLPN
-212 GEELSGRGLAD
+212 EDLSD
-223 GSSSSRTQSMSAKA
+223 EQSSSFPTPRTRTKA
-237 ADNVNTSE
+237 IDSSHSNE

-296 QIVGEQTVAWWQL
+296 QLVGEQTVAWWQF

-317 MMLMALVALF
+317 MMLMALVALL

-335 FYGYTLSRSGDR
+335 FYGYTLSRTGDR

-403 PNKLIVPSVTENE
+403 PNKLIVPSVTEDE
-416 AFELSQEVM
+416 AFALSQEVM
-425 PGCDLRSQ
+425 PGCDLRGQ
-433 PYHIIS
+433 DYQTIS
-439 KRFISFWLLTAWA
+439 KRFITFWLLAGWTL
-452 IPFAIFFT
+452 PFITFFT

-473 ALAAYSAI
+473 SLVVFSAVS
-481 ALILTLR
+481 LLLTLR

-497 NKYVYIRRGR
+497 SKYVYIRRGR
-507 IGVDYQCFE
+507 IGIDYQCFE
-516 PYKVQQVIIKQSV
+516 PYKAQQVIVKQSV
-529 FMKRN
+529 FMKRR
-534 KLATIKFVLA
+534 KQATVKFVLA

-553 PEEYVNKLADSVL
+553 PEDYVNKLADSVL

>member
-1 MTAPKSFSHQT
+1 MTVSETPSHQAPT
-12 PDVARSDDYE
+12 LNQSKELKEDAALKSHGQD
-22 ANVDVDVSP
+22 ANM
-31 QSQIYEKGITEPQ
+31 EEPK
-44 LEVETGTEW
+44 LKVETGDEW

-69 TNMAQGLIYAVP
+69 TNSAQVLIYSIP

-88 IWDNLFSP
+88 IWDNLLSP
-96 EVLIGAGILFLFTS
+96 EVLIGAGILFLS
-110 TSGLV
+110 TSV
-115 SYLMYKFR
+115 SGVISFLMYKFR

-175 KEEAKIVAVPEAY
+175 KEEAKIVAVPEDY

-196 LYEKAQH
+196 LYEKALH
-203 DVDDLDGLV
+203 DEGDLDCLPN
-212 GEELSGRGLAD
+212 EDLSD
-223 GSSSSRTQSMSAKA
+223 EQSSSFPTPRTRAKA
-237 ADNVNTSE
+237 VDSSHSNE

-296 QIVGEQTVAWWQL
+296 QLVGEQTVAWWQF

-317 MMLMALVALF
+317 MMLMALVALL

-335 FYGYTLSRSGDR
+335 FFGYTLSRTGDR

-403 PNKLIVPSVTENE
+403 PNKLIVPSVTEDE
-416 AFELSQEVM
+416 AFALSQEVM
-425 PGCDLRSQ
+425 PGCDLRGQ
-433 PYHIIS
+433 DYQTIS
-439 KRFISFWLLTAWA
+439 KRFITFWLLAGWTL
-452 IPFAIFFT
+452 PFITFFT

-473 ALAAYSAI
+473 SLVVFSAVS
-481 ALILTLR
+481 LLLTLR

-497 NKYVYIRRGR
+497 SKYVYIRRGR
-507 IGVDYQCFE
+507 IGIDYQCFE
-516 PYKVQQVIIKQSV
+516 PYKAQQVIVKQSV
-529 FMKRN
+529 FMKRR
-534 KLATIKFVLA
+534 KQATVKFVLA

-553 PEEYVNKLADSVL
+553 PEDYVNKLADSVL

>member
-1 MTAPKSFSHQT
+1 MTVSETPSHQAPT
-12 PDVARSDDYE
+12 LNQSKELKEDTALKSHGQD
-22 ANVDVDVSP
+22 ANM
-31 QSQIYEKGITEPQ
+31 EEPK
-44 LEVETGTEW
+44 LKVETGDEW

-69 TNMAQGLIYAVP
+69 TNSAQVLIYTIP

-88 IWDNLFSP
+88 IWDNLLSP
-96 EVLIGAGILFLFTS
+96 EVLIGAGILFLS
-110 TSGLV
+110 TSV
-115 SYLMYKFR
+115 SGVISFLMYKFR
-123 VHNQHV
+123 VHNQHI

-175 KEEAKIVAVPEAY
+175 KEEAKIVAVPEDY

-196 LYEKAQH
+196 LYEKALH
-203 DVDDLDGLV
+203 DEGDLDCLPN
-212 GEELSGRGLAD
+212 EDLSD
-223 GSSSSRTQSMSAKA
+223 EQSSSFPTPRTRTKA
-237 ADNVNTSE
+237 IDSSHSNE

-296 QIVGEQTVAWWQL
+296 QLVGEQTVAWWQF

-317 MMLMALVALF
+317 MMLMALVALL

-335 FYGYTLSRSGDR
+335 FYGYTLSRTGDR

-403 PNKLIVPSVTENE
+403 PNKLIVPSVTEDE
-416 AFELSQEVM
+416 AFALSQEVM
-425 PGCDLRSQ
+425 PGCDLRGQ
-433 PYHIIS
+433 DYQTIS
-439 KRFISFWLLTAWA
+439 KRFITFWLLAGWTL
-452 IPFAIFFT
+452 PFITFFT

-473 ALAAYSAI
+473 SLVVFSAVS
-481 ALILTLR
+481 LLLTLR

-497 NKYVYIRRGR
+497 SKYVYIRRGR
-507 IGVDYQCFE
+507 IGIDYQCFE
-516 PYKVQQVIIKQSV
+516 PYKAQQVIVKQSV
-529 FMKRN
+529 FMKRR
-534 KLATIKFVLA
+534 KQATVKFVLA

-553 PEEYVNKLADSVL
+553 PEDYVNKLADSVL

>member
-1 MTAPKSFSHQT
+1 MTVSETPSHQAPT
-12 PDVARSDDYE
+12 LNQSKELKEDTALKSHGQD
-22 ANVDVDVSP
+22 ANM
-31 QSQIYEKGITEPQ
+31 EEPK
-44 LEVETGTEW
+44 LKVETGDEW

-69 TNMAQGLIYAVP
+69 TNSAQVLIYTIP

-88 IWDNLFSP
+88 IWDNLLSP
-96 EVLIGAGILFLFTS
+96 EVLIGAGILFLS
-110 TSGLV
+110 TSV
-115 SYLMYKFR
+115 SGVISFLMYKFR

-175 KEEAKIVAVPEAY
+175 KEEAKIVAVPEDY

-196 LYEKAQH
+196 LYEKALH
-203 DVDDLDGLV
+203 DEGDLDCLPN
-212 GEELSGRGLAD
+212 EDLSD
-223 GSSSSRTQSMSAKA
+223 EQSSSFPTPRTRTKA
-237 ADNVNTSE
+237 IDSSHSNE

-296 QIVGEQTVAWWQL
+296 QLVGEQTVAWWQF

-317 MMLMALVALF
+317 MMLMALVALL

-335 FYGYTLSRSGDR
+335 FYGYTLSRTGDR

-403 PNKLIVPSVTENE
+403 PNKLIVPSVTEDE
-416 AFELSQEVM
+416 AFALSQEVM
-425 PGCDLRSQ
+425 PGCDLRGQ
-433 PYHIIS
+433 DYQTIS
-439 KRFISFWLLTAWA
+439 KRFITFWLLAGWTL
-452 IPFAIFFT
+452 PFITFFT
-460 IGAVSSHLDIMLG
+460 IGAVSSHLDIMIGSLVVF
-473 ALAAYSAI
+473 SAVS
-481 ALILTLR
+481 LLLTLR

-497 NKYVYIRRGR
+497 SKYVYIRRGR
-507 IGVDYQCFE
+507 IGIDYQCFE
-516 PYKVQQVIIKQSV
+516 PYKAQQVIVKQSV
-529 FMKRN
+529 FMKRR
-534 KLATIKFVLA
+534 KQATVKFVLA

-553 PEEYVNKLADSVL
+553 PEDYVNKLADSVL

>member
-1 MTAPKSFSHQT
+1 MTVSERPSHQAPT
-12 PDVARSDDYE
+12 LNQSKELKEDAALKSHGQD
-22 ANVDVDVSP
+22 ANM
-31 QSQIYEKGITEPQ
+31 EEPK
-44 LEVETGTEW
+44 LKVETGDEW

-69 TNMAQGLIYAVP
+69 TNSAQVLIYTIP

-88 IWDNLFSP
+88 IWDNLLSP
-96 EVLIGAGILFLFTS
+96 EVLIGAGILFLS
-110 TSGLV
+110 TSV
-115 SYLMYKFR
+115 SGVISFLMYKFR

-175 KEEAKIVAVPEAY
+175 KEEAKIVAVPEDY

-196 LYEKAQH
+196 LYEKALH
-203 DVDDLDGLV
+203 DEGDLDCLPN
-212 GEELSGRGLAD
+212 EDLSD
-223 GSSSSRTQSMSAKA
+223 EQSSSFSTPRTRTKA
-237 ADNVNTSE
+237 IDSSHSNE

-296 QIVGEQTVAWWQL
+296 QLVGEQTVAWWQF

-317 MMLMALVALF
+317 MMLMALVALL

-335 FYGYTLSRSGDR
+335 FYGYTLSRTGDR

-403 PNKLIVPSVTENE
+403 PNKLIVPSVTEDE
-416 AFELSQEVM
+416 AFALSQEVM
-425 PGCDLRSQ
+425 PGCDLRGQ
-433 PYHIIS
+433 DYQTIS
-439 KRFISFWLLTAWA
+439 KRFITFWLLAGWTL
-452 IPFAIFFT
+452 PFITFFT

-473 ALAAYSAI
+473 SLVVFSAVS
-481 ALILTLR
+481 LLLTLR

-497 NKYVYIRRGR
+497 SKYVYIRRGR
-507 IGVDYQCFE
+507 IGIDYQCFE
-516 PYKVQQVIIKQSV
+516 PYKAQQVIVKQSV
-529 FMKRN
+529 FMKRR
-534 KLATIKFVLA
+534 KQATVKFVLA

-553 PEEYVNKLADSVL
+553 PEDYVNKLADSVL

>member
-1 MTAPKSFSHQT
+1 MTVSETPSHQAPT
-12 PDVARSDDYE
+12 LNQSKELKEDTALKSHGQD
-22 ANVDVDVSP
+22 ANM
-31 QSQIYEKGITEPQ
+31 EEPK
-44 LEVETGTEW
+44 LKVETGDEW

-69 TNMAQGLIYAVP
+69 TNSAQVLIYTIP

-88 IWDNLFSP
+88 IWDNLLSP
-96 EVLIGAGILFLFTS
+96 EVLIGAGILFLS
-110 TSGLV
+110 TSV
-115 SYLMYKFR
+115 SGVISFLMYKFR

-175 KEEAKIVAVPEAY
+175 KEEAKIVAVPEDY

-196 LYEKAQH
+196 LYEKALH
-203 DVDDLDGLV
+203 DEGDLDCLPN
-212 GEELSGRGLAD
+212 EDLSD
-223 GSSSSRTQSMSAKA
+223 EQSSSFPTPRTRTKA
-237 ADNVNTSE
+237 IDSSHSNE

-296 QIVGEQTVAWWQL
+296 QLVGEQTVAWWQF

-317 MMLMALVALF
+317 MMLMALVALL

-335 FYGYTLSRSGDR
+335 FYGYTLSRTGDR

-403 PNKLIVPSVTENE
+403 PNKLIVPSVTEDE
-416 AFELSQEVM
+416 AFALSQEVM
-425 PGCDLRSQ
+425 PGCDLRGQ
-433 PYHIIS
+433 DYQTIS
-439 KRFISFWLLTAWA
+439 KRFITFWLLAGWTL
-452 IPFAIFFT
+452 PFITFFT

-473 ALAAYSAI
+473 SLVVFSAVS
-481 ALILTLR
+481 LLLTLR

-497 NKYVYIRRGR
+497 SKYVYIRRGR
-507 IGVDYQCFE
+507 IGIDYQCFE
-516 PYKVQQVIIKQSV
+516 PYKAQQVIVKQSV
-529 FMKRN
+529 FMKRR
-534 KLATIKFVLA
+534 KQATVKFVLA

-553 PEEYVNKLADSVL
+553 PEDYVNKLTDSVL

>member
-1 MTAPKSFSHQT
+1 MTVSETPSHQAPT
-12 PDVARSDDYE
+12 LNQSKELKEDAALKSHGQD
-22 ANVDVDVSP
+22 ANM
-31 QSQIYEKGITEPQ
+31 EEPK
-44 LEVETGTEW
+44 LKVETGDEW

-69 TNMAQGLIYAVP
+69 TNSAQVLIYTIP

-88 IWDNLFSP
+88 IWDNLLSP
-96 EVLIGAGILFLFTS
+96 EVLIGAGILFLS
-110 TSGLV
+110 TSV
-115 SYLMYKFR
+115 SGVISFLMYKFR

-175 KEEAKIVAVPEAY
+175 KEEAKIVAVPEDY

-203 DVDDLDGLV
+203 DEGDLDCVPNEDLPD
-212 GEELSGRGLAD
+212 EQ
-223 GSSSSRTQSMSAKA
+223 SSSFPTPRTRAKA
-237 ADNVNTSE
+237 VDSSHSNE

-296 QIVGEQTVAWWQL
+296 QLVGEQTVAWWQF

-317 MMLMALVALF
+317 MMLMALVALL

-335 FYGYTLSRSGDR
+335 FYGYTLSRTGDR

-403 PNKLIVPSVTENE
+403 PNKLIVPSVTEDE
-416 AFELSQEVM
+416 AFALSQEVM
-425 PGCDLRSQ
+425 PGCDLRGQ
-433 PYHIIS
+433 DYQTIS
-439 KRFISFWLLTAWA
+439 KRFITFWLLAGWTL
-452 IPFAIFFT
+452 PFITFFT

-473 ALAAYSAI
+473 SLVVFSAVS
-481 ALILTLR
+481 LLLTLR

-497 NKYVYIRRGR
+497 SKYVYIRRGR
-507 IGVDYQCFE
+507 IGIDYQCFE
-516 PYKVQQVIIKQSV
+516 PYKAQQVIVKQSV
-529 FMKRN
+529 FMKRR
-534 KLATIKFVLA
+534 KQATVKFVLA

-553 PEEYVNKLADSVL
+553 PEDYVNKLADSVL

>member
-1 MTAPKSFSHQT
+1 MTVSETPSHQAPT
-12 PDVARSDDYE
+12 LH
-22 ANVDVDVSP
+22 
-31 QSQIYEKGITEPQ
+31 QSKELKEDAVLKSHGQDAGVKEPK
-44 LEVETGTEW
+44 LKVETGDEW

-69 TNMAQGLIYAVP
+69 TNSAQVLIYTIP

-88 IWDNLFSP
+88 IWDNMLSP
-96 EVLIGAGILFLFTS
+96 EVLIGAGILFLS
-110 TSGLV
+110 TSV
-115 SYLMYKFR
+115 SGVISFLMYKFR

-175 KEEAKIVAVPEAY
+175 KEEAKIVAVPEDY

-196 LYEKAQH
+196 LYEKALH
-203 DVDDLDGLV
+203 DEGDLDCLPN
-212 GEELSGRGLAD
+212 EDLSD
-223 GSSSSRTQSMSAKA
+223 EQSSPFPTPRTRAKA
-237 ADNVNTSE
+237 VDSSHSNE

-296 QIVGEQTVAWWQL
+296 QLVGEQTVAWWQF

-317 MMLMALVALF
+317 MMLMALVALL

-335 FYGYTLSRSGDR
+335 FYGYTLSRTGDR
-347 YIRRSGLLNKLEVS
+347 YISRSGLLNRLEVS

-403 PNKLIVPSVTENE
+403 PNKLIVPSVTEYE
-416 AFELSQEVM
+416 SFSISHELM
-425 PGCDLRSQ
+425 PEFDLRVQ
-433 PYHIIS
+433 DYHPIR
-439 KRFISFWLLTAWA
+439 KQFIPFWLFAGWTL
-452 IPFAIFFT
+452 PLAIFFT

-473 ALAAYSAI
+473 ALVVFSAV
-481 ALILTLR
+481 ALLLTLR

-497 NKYVYIRRGR
+497 SKYVYIRRGR
-507 IGVDYQCFE
+507 IGIDYQCFE
-516 PYKVQQVIIKQSV
+516 PYKAQQVIVKQSV
-529 FMKRN
+529 FMKRR
-534 KLATIKFVLA
+534 KQATVKFVLA

-553 PEEYVNKLADSVL
+553 PEDYVNKLADSVL

>member
-1 MTAPKSFSHQT
+1 MTVSETPSHQAPT
-12 PDVARSDDYE
+12 LNQSKELKEDAVLKSHGQD
-22 ANVDVDVSP
+22 ANM
-31 QSQIYEKGITEPQ
+31 EEPK
-44 LEVETGTEW
+44 LKVETGDEW

-69 TNMAQGLIYAVP
+69 TNSAQVLIYTIP

-88 IWDNLFSP
+88 IWDNLLSP
-96 EVLIGAGILFLFTS
+96 EVLIGAGILFLS
-110 TSGLV
+110 TSV
-115 SYLMYKFR
+115 SGVISFLMYKFR

-175 KEEAKIVAVPEAY
+175 KEEAKIVAVPEDY

-196 LYEKAQH
+196 LYEKALH
-203 DVDDLDGLV
+203 DEGDLDCLPN
-212 GEELSGRGLAD
+212 EDLSD
-223 GSSSSRTQSMSAKA
+223 EQSSSFPSPRTRAKA
-237 ADNVNTSE
+237 VDSSHSNE

-296 QIVGEQTVAWWQL
+296 QLVGEQTVAWWQF

-317 MMLMALVALF
+317 TMLMALVALL

-335 FYGYTLSRSGDR
+335 FYGYTLSRTGDR

-403 PNKLIVPSVTENE
+403 PNKLIVPSVTEDE
-416 AFELSQEVM
+416 AFALSQEVM
-425 PGCDLRSQ
+425 PGCDLRGQ
-433 PYHIIS
+433 DYQTIS
-439 KRFISFWLLTAWA
+439 KRFITFWLLAGWTL
-452 IPFAIFFT
+452 PFITFFT

-473 ALAAYSAI
+473 SLVVFSAVS
-481 ALILTLR
+481 LLLTLR

-497 NKYVYIRRGR
+497 SKYVYIRRGR
-507 IGVDYQCFE
+507 IGIDYQCFE
-516 PYKVQQVIIKQSV
+516 PYKAQQVIVKQSV
-529 FMKRN
+529 FMKRR
-534 KLATIKFVLA
+534 KQATVKFVLA

-553 PEEYVNKLADSVL
+553 PEDYVNKLADSVL

>member
-1 MTAPKSFSHQT
+1 MTVSETPSHQAPT
-12 PDVARSDDYE
+12 LNQSKELKEDTALKSHGQD
-22 ANVDVDVSP
+22 ANM
-31 QSQIYEKGITEPQ
+31 EEPK
-44 LEVETGTEW
+44 LKVETSDEW

-69 TNMAQGLIYAVP
+69 TNSAQVLIYTIP

-88 IWDNLFSP
+88 IWDNLLSP
-96 EVLIGAGILFLFTS
+96 EVLIGAGILFLS
-110 TSGLV
+110 TSV
-115 SYLMYKFR
+115 SGVISFLMYKFR

-175 KEEAKIVAVPEAY
+175 KEEAKIVAVPEDY

-196 LYEKAQH
+196 LYEKALH
-203 DVDDLDGLV
+203 DEGDLDCLPN
-212 GEELSGRGLAD
+212 EDLSD
-223 GSSSSRTQSMSAKA
+223 EQSSSFPTPRTRTKA
-237 ADNVNTSE
+237 IDSSHSNE

-290 KGLQLN
+290 RGLQLN
-296 QIVGEQTVAWWQL
+296 QLVGEQTVAWWQF

-317 MMLMALVALF
+317 MMLMALVALL

-335 FYGYTLSRSGDR
+335 FYGCTLSRTGDR

-403 PNKLIVPSVTENE
+403 PNKLIVPSVTEDE
-416 AFELSQEVM
+416 AFALSQEVM
-425 PGCDLRSQ
+425 PGCDLRGQ
-433 PYHIIS
+433 DYQTIS
-439 KRFISFWLLTAWA
+439 KRFITFWLLAGWTL
-452 IPFAIFFT
+452 PFITFFT

-473 ALAAYSAI
+473 SLVVFSAVS
-481 ALILTLR
+481 LLLTLR

-497 NKYVYIRRGR
+497 SKYVYIRRGR
-507 IGVDYQCFE
+507 IGIDYQCFE
-516 PYKVQQVIIKQSV
+516 PYKAQQVIVKQSV
-529 FMKRN
+529 FMKRR
-534 KLATIKFVLA
+534 KQATVKFVLA

-553 PEEYVNKLADSVL
+553 PEDYVNKLADSVL

>member
-1 MTAPKSFSHQT
+1 MTVSETPSHQAPT
-12 PDVARSDDYE
+12 LNQSKELKEDTALKSHGQD
-22 ANVDVDVSP
+22 ANM
-31 QSQIYEKGITEPQ
+31 EEPK
-44 LEVETGTEW
+44 LKVETGDEW

-69 TNMAQGLIYAVP
+69 TNSAQVLIYTIP

-88 IWDNLFSP
+88 IWDNLLSP
-96 EVLIGAGILFLFTS
+96 EVLIGAGILFLS
-110 TSGLV
+110 TSV
-115 SYLMYKFR
+115 SGVISFLMYKFR

-175 KEEAKIVAVPEAY
+175 KEEAKIVAVPEDY

-196 LYEKAQH
+196 LYEKALH
-203 DVDDLDGLV
+203 DEGDLDCLPN
-212 GEELSGRGLAD
+212 EDLSD
-223 GSSSSRTQSMSAKA
+223 EQSSSFPTPRTRTKA
-237 ADNVNTSE
+237 IDSSHSNE

-296 QIVGEQTVAWWQL
+296 QLVGEQTVAWWQF

-317 MMLMALVALF
+317 MMLMALVALL

-335 FYGYTLSRSGDR
+335 FYGYTLSRTGDR

-403 PNKLIVPSVTENE
+403 PNKLIVPSVTEDE
-416 AFELSQEVM
+416 AFALSQEVM
-425 PGCDLRSQ
+425 PGCDLRGQ
-433 PYHIIS
+433 DYQTIS
-439 KRFISFWLLTAWA
+439 KRFITFWLFAGWTL
-452 IPFAIFFT
+452 PFITFFI

-473 ALAAYSAI
+473 SLVVFCAVSL
-481 ALILTLR
+481 LLTLR

-497 NKYVYIRRGR
+497 SKYVYIRRGR
-507 IGVDYQCFE
+507 IGIDYQCFE
-516 PYKVQQVIIKQSV
+516 PYKAQQVIVKQSV
-529 FMKRN
+529 FMKRR
-534 KLATIKFVLA
+534 KQATVKFVLA

-553 PEEYVNKLADSVL
+553 PEDYVNKLADSVL

>member
-1 MTAPKSFSHQT
+1 MTVSETPSHQAPT
-12 PDVARSDDYE
+12 LNQSKELKEDAVLKSHGQD
-22 ANVDVDVSP
+22 ANM
-31 QSQIYEKGITEPQ
+31 EEPK
-44 LEVETGTEW
+44 LKVETGDEW

-69 TNMAQGLIYAVP
+69 TNSAQVLIYTIP

-88 IWDNLFSP
+88 IWDNLLSP
-96 EVLIGAGILFLFTS
+96 EVLIGAGILFLS
-110 TSGLV
+110 TSV
-115 SYLMYKFR
+115 SGVISFLMYKFR

-175 KEEAKIVAVPEAY
+175 KEEAKIVAVPEDY

-196 LYEKAQH
+196 LYEKALH
-203 DVDDLDGLV
+203 DEGDLDCLPN
-212 GEELSGRGLAD
+212 EDLSD
-223 GSSSSRTQSMSAKA
+223 EQSSSFPTPRTRAKA
-237 ADNVNTSE
+237 IDSSHSNE

-296 QIVGEQTVAWWQL
+296 QLVGEQTVAWWQF

-317 MMLMALVALF
+317 MMLMALVALL

-335 FYGYTLSRSGDR
+335 FYGYTLSRTGDR

-403 PNKLIVPSVTENE
+403 PNKLIVPSVTEDE
-416 AFELSQEVM
+416 AFALSQEVM
-425 PGCDLRSQ
+425 PGCDLRGQ
-433 PYHIIS
+433 DYQTIS
-439 KRFISFWLLTAWA
+439 KRFITFWLLAGWTL
-452 IPFAIFFT
+452 PFITFFT

-473 ALAAYSAI
+473 SLVVFSAVS
-481 ALILTLR
+481 LLLTLR

-497 NKYVYIRRGR
+497 SKYVYIRRGR
-507 IGVDYQCFE
+507 IGIDYQCFE
-516 PYKVQQVIIKQSV
+516 PYKAQQVIVKQSV
-529 FMKRN
+529 FMKRR
-534 KLATIKFVLA
+534 KQATVKFVLA

-553 PEEYVNKLADSVL
+553 PEDYVNKLADSVL

>member
-1 MTAPKSFSHQT
+1 MTVSETPSHQAPT
-12 PDVARSDDYE
+12 LNQSKELKEDAALKSHGQD
-22 ANVDVDVSP
+22 ANM
-31 QSQIYEKGITEPQ
+31 EEPK
-44 LEVETGTEW
+44 LKVETGDEW

-69 TNMAQGLIYAVP
+69 TNSAQVLIYTIP

-88 IWDNLFSP
+88 IWDNLLSP
-96 EVLIGAGILFLFTS
+96 EVLIGAGILFLS
-110 TSGLV
+110 TSV
-115 SYLMYKFR
+115 SGVISFLMYKFR

-175 KEEAKIVAVPEAY
+175 KEEAKIVAVPEGY

-196 LYEKAQH
+196 LYEKALH
-203 DVDDLDGLV
+203 DEGDVDCLPNEDLSD
-212 GEELSGRGLAD
+212 EQ
-223 GSSSSRTQSMSAKA
+223 SSSFPTPRTRAKA
-237 ADNVNTSE
+237 VDSSHSNE

-270 GAAAPFY
+270 GASAPFY

-296 QIVGEQTVAWWQL
+296 QLVGEQTVAWWQF

-317 MMLMALVALF
+317 MMLMALVALL

-335 FYGYTLSRSGDR
+335 FYGYTLSRTGDR

-403 PNKLIVPSVTENE
+403 PNKLIVPSVTEDE
-416 AFELSQEVM
+416 AFALSQEVM
-425 PGCDLRSQ
+425 PECDLRGQ
-433 PYHIIS
+433 DYHPIS
-439 KRFISFWLLTAWA
+439 KRFITFWLFAGWTL
-452 IPFAIFFT
+452 PLAIFFT

-473 ALAAYSAI
+473 ALVVFSAV
-481 ALILTLR
+481 ALLLTLR

-497 NKYVYIRRGR
+497 SKYVYIRRGR
-507 IGVDYQCFE
+507 IGIDYQCFE
-516 PYKVQQVIIKQSV
+516 PYKAQQVIVKQSV
-529 FMKRN
+529 FMKRR
-534 KLATIKFVLA
+534 KQATVKFVLA

-553 PEEYVNKLADSVL
+553 PEDYVNKLADSVL

>member
-1 MTAPKSFSHQT
+1 MTVSETPSHQAPT
-12 PDVARSDDYE
+12 LNQSKELKEDTALKSHGQD
-22 ANVDVDVSP
+22 ANM
-31 QSQIYEKGITEPQ
+31 EEPK
-44 LEVETGTEW
+44 LKVETGDEW

-69 TNMAQGLIYAVP
+69 TNSAQVLIYTIP

-88 IWDNLFSP
+88 IWDNLLSP
-96 EVLIGAGILFLFTS
+96 EVLIGAGILFLS
-110 TSGLV
+110 TSV
-115 SYLMYKFR
+115 SGVISFLMYKFR

-129 EIHHGVFQRRY
+129 EIHHGVFKRRY

-175 KEEAKIVAVPEAY
+175 KEEAKIVAVPEDY

-196 LYEKAQH
+196 LYEKALH
-203 DVDDLDGLV
+203 DEGDLDCLPN
-212 GEELSGRGLAD
+212 EDLSD
-223 GSSSSRTQSMSAKA
+223 EQSSSFPTPRTRTKA
-237 ADNVNTSE
+237 IDSSHSNE

-296 QIVGEQTVAWWQL
+296 QLVGEQTVAWWQF

-317 MMLMALVALF
+317 TMLMALVALL

-335 FYGYTLSRSGDR
+335 FYGYTLSRTGDR

-403 PNKLIVPSVTENE
+403 PNKLIVPSVTEDE
-416 AFELSQEVM
+416 AFALSQEVM
-425 PGCDLRSQ
+425 PGCDLRGQ
-433 PYHIIS
+433 DYQTIS
-439 KRFISFWLLTAWA
+439 KRFITFWLLAGWTL
-452 IPFAIFFT
+452 PFITFFT

-473 ALAAYSAI
+473 SLVVFSAVS
-481 ALILTLR
+481 LLLTLR

-497 NKYVYIRRGR
+497 SKYVYIRRGR
-507 IGVDYQCFE
+507 IGIDYQCFE
-516 PYKVQQVIIKQSV
+516 PYKAQQVIVKQSV
-529 FMKRN
+529 FMKRR
-534 KLATIKFVLA
+534 KQATVKFVLA

-553 PEEYVNKLADSVL
+553 PEDYVNKLADSVL